1 MILIGARGSRPRTQP
16 EPGGLSSGAGA
27 AGAEAG
33 RRWEGPREE
42 AWEGQGSFPPGVGGV
57 LGFGLSSPTG
67 QTHSPLDSER
77 KQQNQHLGE
86 HLTGVGGGTGGYLP
100 NDFTNSSILILK
112 TIWKRDY
119 GLSEL

>member
-42 AWEGQGSFPPGVGGV
+42 AWEGQGSFPPG
-57 LGFGLSSPTG
+57 
-67 QTHSPLDSER
+67 
-77 KQQNQHLGE
+77 
-86 HLTGVGGGTGGYLP
+86 GGGGAGLRTELTHRTDTLSLGLGKETAKPAPRRALDWSGRRDGRILAQRLYQQLY
-100 NDFTNSSILILK
+100 FNS
-112 TIWKRDY
+112 
-119 GLSEL
+119 